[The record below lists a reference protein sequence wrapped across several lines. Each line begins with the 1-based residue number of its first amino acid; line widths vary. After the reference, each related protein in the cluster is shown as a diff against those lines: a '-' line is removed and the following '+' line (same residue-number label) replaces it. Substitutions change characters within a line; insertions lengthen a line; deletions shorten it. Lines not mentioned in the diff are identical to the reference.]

1 MFRNYRFFAV
11 IFFLIVAFC
20 SCRQP
25 PPVEPKQSCSE
36 TTLFQDIVP
45 YCVRASGDPQVGDVQ
60 VLVDGSG
67 SMVGFD
73 PKLPEIVRWSQHAIS
88 AIQGPFLTIR
98 TSRICT
104 FREKE
109 GISGCT
115 GITGQSPAIA
125 SHGDTNLHEA
135 INSTRDY
142 ALTLIVTDGVAATG
156 DRGKGSC
163 ATGVDAA
170 CVARSL
176 VDAIHSNDTSDDR
189 GIWMVPL
196 IAPYEGKFFT
206 EESISPG
213 SFHSQEAIDKVHSDI
228 PIDSVIQN
236 PQTERG
242 KLVYTYK
249 GPRSLLLI
257 AIAKKSEVGRSAIQ
271 ALWERADYL
280 NVSKVDALQK
290 YSGGIAALNPIEVYP
305 GYLNKVR
312 WETLKDSDSGEISK
326 GTIDAQ
332 KSMQGDKTSIQVNC
346 PNAGENRGTF
356 TLNGSD
362 KPTEVAG
369 CVPIRMFPAFSFAL
383 RAARDEDK
391 SDLSQLLTSFKLA
404 SCSASTLDLDLACS
418 TQITRKCGENPI
430 PVQWVASMKYGAAAD
445 SLNSSSSPAA
455 KVVNGLSTAHPS
467 MEPHKIT
474 ALSLILELFY
484 RGVANDARSTV
495 LNSFEICKQ

>member
-1 MFRNYRFFAV
+1 MFRNYRFFPV
-11 IFFLIVAFC
+11 IFALIAFC
-20 SCRQP
+20 SCQTTPRD
-25 PPVEPKQSCSE
+25 EPKQSCSGM
-36 TTLFQDIVP
+36 TLFQDVVP
-45 YCVRASGDPQVGDVQ
+45 YCVRASGNPQVGDVQ

-88 AIQGPFLTIR
+88 AIQGQPLTIR

-115 GITGQSPAIA
+115 GITGQSPPIV

-189 GIWMVPL
+189 GIWIVPL
-196 IAPYEGKFFT
+196 IAPYEGQFFT

-213 SFHSQEAIDKVHSDI
+213 SFRSQDAIDKVRSDI

-236 PQTERG
+236 PQTGYGG

-280 NVSKVDALQK
+280 NVTKVDALQK
-290 YSGGIAALNPIEVYP
+290 YSGGIAALTPIEVYP
-305 GYLNKVR
+305 GYLNRVR
-312 WETLKDSDSGEISK
+312 WETLKDSDSGGMSK

-332 KSMQGDKTSIQVNC
+332 TSMQGDKTSIQVNC

-362 KPTEVAG
+362 KPTEIAG
-369 CVPIRMFPAFSFAL
+369 CVSLRMFPAFSYDL

-391 SDLSQLLTSFKLA
+391 SELSQLLTGFKLA
-404 SCSASTLDLDLACS
+404 SCSGSSLDLDLACS
-418 TQITRKCGENPI
+418 TQIARKCGENPI

-455 KVVNGLSTAHPS
+455 TVVNGLSTAHPS

-484 RGVANDARSTV
+484 REVANDARSTV